1 MLIKEYPSKF
11 KRYEFNIL
19 GVFLNY
25 PIIEFIEQNCI
36 KIKNSE

>member
-11 KRYEFNIL
+11 NLYEFKMF